1 MPTPKLFDKGWM
13 IEQMKAKTFFAM
25 AAPVKLEAAQDE
37 EKKLRKFQMEA
48 YNGGAMRFA
57 WSSRPVVVDLAGME
71 ITDKPR
77 PIFRDHDSS
86 RVVGHT
92 EAIKNTGKVLRLSGV
107 ASASN
112 DVAREVVDSAD
123 NGFPWQASI
132 GAEIIKM
139 ESVDTG
145 KVKVNGQSFQAP
157 INIVRASRLSEVSF
171 VALGA
176 DDSTSARM
184 TAGRVITKESPMDF
198 QTWLIARGLDLAK
211 LNDADKA
218 KLQAEFD
225 AAQTTPT
232 DDSDA
237 VIKAQREKSAIEA
250 ERIAA
255 INEVC
260 SSHPKIQAQAIREGW
275 SKDKA
280 ELEVLRASRPQAPA
294 INTGAGQVGLT
305 AEVMTAGLIQAT
317 RGKTDGIDAKVLEA
331 ADKRWKGRLGLQQM
345 LLEAAWANGYHG
357 NNFDADRRGVL
368 EAAFSVNDIA
378 GVLSTVANKALLAGY
393 MGVDMAWRAIAGIR
407 PVSDFKT
414 VTSYRLTGAN
424 QYEKVAPT
432 GEIKHG
438 TLAELS
444 YTNKADTYGLMLGIS
459 RRDLINDDLGALSNV
474 PTMIGRG
481 AAIKLNEVFWTAF
494 MDNASF
500 FTSGNGNYIDG
511 ATTVLSIEGLRQAD
525 QKFLDQTD
533 ADGKPLGVN
542 ASILLVPSS
551 LKVTALQMMNSTELA
566 TSEALSSGGAKFG
579 TSNPFAGAYR
589 PVATPYLNN
598 TTFTGY
604 SATAWYLL
612 ANPMDIATIEVAFL
626 NGVEVP
632 TVETA
637 DADFNTLG
645 INMRGYH
652 DFGVTKQ
659 DFRGGVKSKGAA

>member
-1 MPTPKLFDKGWM
+1 MPTPKLF
-13 IEQMKAKTFFAM
+13 AM
-25 AAPVKLEAAQDE
+25 AAPVTLEAAQDS

-48 YNGGAMRFA
+48 YNGGAMQFF

-71 ITDKPR
+71 ITEKPR

-86 RVVGHT
+86 KVVGHT
-92 EAIKNTGKVLRLSGV
+92 ESIKNTGKVLRLSGV

-132 GAEIIKM
+132 GAEIIRM
-139 ESVDTG
+139 ESVDSG
-145 KVKVNGQSFQAP
+145 KVKVNGQAFQAP

-225 AAQTTPT
+225 AAQKTTD

-237 VIKAQREKSAIEA
+237 VLKAQREKAAIEA

-255 INEVC
+255 IYDVC
-260 SSHPKIQAQAIREGW
+260 KDNPKIQAQAIREGW
-275 SKDKA
+275 TKDKA

-305 AEVMTAGLIQAT
+305 AEVMTAGLLQAT
-317 RGKTDGIDAKVLEA
+317 RAKTDGIDAKVLEA
-331 ADKRWKGRLGLQQM
+331 AHKRWKGRLGLQEL
-345 LLEAAWANGYHG
+345 LLEAAQANGYTG
-357 NNFDADRRGVL
+357 RSFRADPRGVL
-368 EAAFSVNDIA
+368 EAAFSVSDIT
-378 GVLSTVANKALLAGY
+378 GILSNVANKALLQGY
-393 MGVDMAWRAIAGIR
+393 MGVDSAWRSIAAIR
-407 PVSDFKT
+407 PVVDFKT

-438 TLAELS
+438 TLGELS

-459 RRDLINDDLGALSNV
+459 RTDLINDDLGALSNV

-481 AAIKLNEVFWTAF
+481 AAIKLNEIFWTAF
-494 MDNASF
+494 MDNSSF
-500 FTSGNGNYIDG
+500 FASGNSNYLSG
-511 ATTVLSIEGLRQAD
+511 VTVGTNDSRLNIEGLTRAE
-525 QKFLDQTD
+525 QKFMDQTD
-533 ADGKPLGVN
+533 ADSKPLGIKPAV
-542 ASILLVPSS
+542 LLVPSS
-551 LKVTALQMMNSTELA
+551 LMATGRQLMNSVEIRDQA
-566 TSEALSSGGAKFG
+566 ALTSGGVQYG
-579 TSNPFAGAYR
+579 VNNPFAGMFQL
-589 PVATPYLNN
+589 VGTPYLNN
-598 TTFTGY
+598 STFSGY
-604 SATAWYLL
+604 SAVAWYLL
-612 ANPMDIATIEVAFL
+612 ANPMDIATVEVAFL

-645 INMRGYH
+645 IQMRGYH

-659 DFRGGVKSKGAA
+659 DFRGGVKSKGSA

>member
-1 MPTPKLFDKGWM
+1 MPMPKL
-13 IEQMKAKTFFAM
+13 FAM
-25 AAPVKLEAAQDE
+25 AAPVILEAAQDS

-48 YNGGAMRFA
+48 YNGGAMRFC
-57 WSSRPVVVDLAGME
+57 WSQSPVVVDLAGME

-92 EAIKNTGKVLRLSGV
+92 ESIKNTGKVLRLSGV

-132 GAEIIKM
+132 GAEIIRM
-139 ESVDTG
+139 EAVDSG
-145 KVKVNGQSFQAP
+145 KVKVNGQTFKAP
-157 INIVRASRLSEVSF
+157 INVVRASRLSEVSF

-176 DDSTSARM
+176 DDTTSARM

-225 AAQTTPT
+225 AAQTTTT

-237 VIKAQREKSAIEA
+237 VIKAQREKAAVEA

-255 INEVC
+255 IYEVC
-260 SSHPKIQAQAIREGW
+260 KDQPKIQAQAIREGW
-275 SKDKA
+275 SKDKT

-294 INTGAGQVGLT
+294 VNTGAGQVGMT
-305 AEVMTAGLIQAT
+305 AEVMTAGLLQAT

-331 ADKRWKGRLGLQQM
+331 ADKRWKGRIGLQEL
-345 LLEAAWANGYHG
+345 LLEAAQSNGYTG
-357 NNFDADRRGVL
+357 RSFRADPRGVL
-368 EAAFSVNDIA
+368 EAAFSVNDLTGI
-378 GVLSTVANKALLAGY
+378 LSNVANKALLQGY
-393 MGVDMAWRAIAGIR
+393 MGVDSAWRAISAIR
-407 PVSDFKT
+407 PVVDFKT

-438 TLAELS
+438 TLGELS

-459 RRDLINDDLGALSNV
+459 RQDLINDDLRALSNV

-500 FTSGNGNYIDG
+500 FTSGNKNYIDG

-533 ADGKPLGVN
+533 EDGKPLGVK
-542 ASILLVPSS
+542 ASVLLVPSS
-551 LKVTALQMMNSTELA
+551 LKVTAIQLMNSTELR

-579 TSNPFAGAYR
+579 TSNPFAGAYL

-598 TTFTGY
+598 TSFSGY

-612 ANPMDIATIEVAFL
+612 ANPMDLAAIEVAFL

-632 TVETA
+632 TIETA
-637 DADFNTLG
+637 DADFTTLG
-645 INMRGYH
+645 IMMRGYH

-659 DFRGGVKSKGAA
+659 DKRAGVKSKGAA